1 MHALALLSLVASTA
15 LVAAQDEYA
24 SFQPLS
30 TSFLGTLQARQQ
42 QSCASVG
49 GKTCGAKCI
58 RPSYTCCGSGA
69 GACEAGYTCGLAA
82 NGIYGCCPLG
92 KRCRGDAPDPS
103 TTDIGVARPTTVGG
117 GGGSGAGDVD
127 GGGHGHGD
135 ETTATRAVES
145 TTTRRPTPTSTPA
158 RTTAV
163 VSDDVTISSSSTT
176 STSASTT
183 RSSAVASGTSGSSVN
198 GAGSDS
204 NSNGS
209 GSGSGSGNS
218 NSNGSGS
225 SSTTAGSGGNA
236 SQVSSA
242 GSISVGLASLA
253 GGFIA
258 AIASL
263 L

>member
-1 MHALALLSLVASTA
+1 MHALAFLSLVASTA

-30 TSFLGTLQARQQ
+30 TFSTLQARQQ

-49 GKTCGAKCI
+49 GKTCGTKCI
-58 RPSYTCCGSGA
+58 RLSYTCCGNGA
-69 GACEAGYTCGLAA
+69 GACEVGYTCGLAA

-103 TTDIGVARPTTVGG
+103 TTDIGVARPTTVRGG
-117 GGGSGAGDVD
+117 GAGGVD
-127 GGGHGHGD
+127 DDDDD
-135 ETTATRAVES
+135 ETTSTRAVE
-145 TTTRRPTPTSTPA
+145 TTTRRLTPTNTPA
-158 RTTAV
+158 RTTAI
-163 VSDDVTISSSSTT
+163 SNDDETTTSSSTT
-176 STSASTT
+176 TSTTSRSTSTT
-183 RSSAVASGTSGSSVN
+183 RSSAVALGTSSSSVN

-204 NSNGS
+204 NGNG
-209 GSGSGSGNS
+209 NA
-218 NSNGSGS
+218 NGSGS
-225 SSTTAGSGGNA
+225 SSTAGSGGSG
-236 SQVSSA
+236 SQASSA
-242 GSISVGLASLA
+242 GIISVGLASLA

>member
-15 LVAAQDEYA
+15 LVAAQDEHA

-42 QSCASVG
+42 QQSCASVG

-58 RPSYTCCGSGA
+58 RLSYTCCGNGA

-103 TTDIGVARPTTVGG
+103 TTDIGVARPTTVGA
-117 GGGSGAGDVD
+117 GAGDVD
-127 GGGHGHGD
+127 GGDGD

-176 STSASTT
+176 SRSASTT
-183 RSSAVASGTSGSSVN
+183 RSSVVASGTSGSSVN

-204 NSNGS
+204 NSNS
-209 GSGSGSGNS
+209 NSNGNGNG

-242 GSISVGLASLA
+242 GNISVSLASLA

>member
-1 MHALALLSLVASTA
+1 MHALAFLSLVASTA

-30 TSFLGTLQARQQ
+30 TSFSTLQARQQ

-58 RPSYTCCGSGA
+58 QLSYTCCGNGA
-69 GACEAGYTCGLAA
+69 GACEVGYTCGLAA

-103 TTDIGVARPTTVGG
+103 TTDIGVARPTTVRGG
-117 GGGSGAGDVD
+117 GAGDVND
-127 GGGHGHGD
+127 GDD
-135 ETTATRAVES
+135 ETTTPAVE
-145 TTTRRPTPTSTPA
+145 TTTRRLTPTSTPA

-163 VSDDVTISSSSTT
+163 ISDDTTTTSSSTT
-176 STSASTT
+176 SRSASTT
-183 RSSAVASGTSGSSVN
+183 RSSAVASGTSSSSVN

-204 NSNGS
+204 NSNS
-209 GSGSGSGNS
+209 NGNS
-218 NSNGSGS
+218 NANGSGS
-225 SSTTAGSGGNA
+225 SSTAGSGGNG
-236 SQVSSA
+236 SQASSA
-242 GSISVGLASLA
+242 GIISVGLASLA

>member
-1 MHALALLSLVASTA
+1 MHALAFLSLVASTA
-15 LVAAQDEYA
+15 LVAAQDQYA

-30 TSFLGTLQARQQ
+30 TFGTLQARQQ

-58 RPSYTCCGSGA
+58 QLSYTCCGNGA
-69 GACEAGYTCGLAA
+69 GACEVGYTCGLAA

-103 TTDIGVARPTTVGG
+103 TTDIGVARPTTVRGG
-117 GGGSGAGDVD
+117 GAGDVD
-127 GGGHGHGD
+127 DGD
-135 ETTATRAVES
+135 ETTTRAAE
-145 TTTRRPTPTSTPA
+145 TTTRRLTPTNTPA

-163 VSDDVTISSSSTT
+163 MSDDATTSSSTT
-176 STSASTT
+176 RMSTSTT
-183 RSSAVASGTSGSSVN
+183 RSSVVASGTSSSSVN

-204 NSNGS
+204 NANGS
-209 GSGSGSGNS
+209 G
-218 NSNGSGS
+218 
-225 SSTTAGSGGNA
+225 SSTTAGSGGNG
-236 SQVSSA
+236 SQASSA
-242 GSISVGLASLA
+242 GNISVGLASLA

-258 AIASL
+258 VIASL

>member
-15 LVAAQDEYA
+15 LVAAQDEFA

-30 TSFLGTLQARQQ
+30 TEFLGTLQARQQQQ

-58 RPSYTCCGSGA
+58 RLSYTCCGNGA

-103 TTDIGVARPTTVGG
+103 TTDIGVARPTTVGA
-117 GGGSGAGDVD
+117 GAGDV
-127 GGGHGHGD
+127 GGGGDGD

-163 VSDDVTISSSSTT
+163 VSDDATISSSSTT
-176 STSASTT
+176 SRSASTT
-183 RSSAVASGTSGSSVN
+183 TRSSVVASGTSGSSVN

-204 NSNGS
+204 NSNGN
-209 GSGSGSGNS
+209 GSGSGSGN

-236 SQVSSA
+236 SRVSSA
-242 GSISVGLASLA
+242 GNISVGLASLA

>member
-58 RPSYTCCGSGA
+58 RLSYTCCGNGA

-103 TTDIGVARPTTVGG
+103 TTDIGVARPTTVGA
-117 GGGSGAGDVD
+117 GAGDV
-127 GGGHGHGD
+127 GGGDGD

-176 STSASTT
+176 SRSASTT
-183 RSSAVASGTSGSSVN
+183 RSSAVASGTSSSSVN

-204 NSNGS
+204 NSNGN
-209 GSGSGSGNS
+209 GSGSG

-236 SQVSSA
+236 SRVSSA
-242 GSISVGLASLA
+242 GNISVGLASLA

>member
-1 MHALALLSLVASTA
+1 MHALAFLSLVASTA

-30 TSFLGTLQARQQ
+30 TFSTLQARQQ

-49 GKTCGAKCI
+49 GKTCGTKCI
-58 RPSYTCCGSGA
+58 RLSYTCCGNGA
-69 GACEAGYTCGLAA
+69 GACEVGYTCGLAA

-103 TTDIGVARPTTVGG
+103 TTDIGVARPTTVRGG
-117 GGGSGAGDVD
+117 GAGGVD
-127 GGGHGHGD
+127 DDDDD
-135 ETTATRAVES
+135 ETTTTRAVE
-145 TTTRRPTPTSTPA
+145 TTTRRLTPINTPA

-163 VSDDVTISSSSTT
+163 NNDDETTTSSSTT
-176 STSASTT
+176 TSTTSRSTSTT
-183 RSSAVASGTSGSSVN
+183 RSSAVALGTSSSSVN

-204 NSNGS
+204 NGNG
-209 GSGSGSGNS
+209 NA
-218 NSNGSGS
+218 NGSGS
-225 SSTTAGSGGNA
+225 SSTAGSGGSG
-236 SQVSSA
+236 SQASSA
-242 GSISVGLASLA
+242 GIISVGLASLA

>member
-1 MHALALLSLVASTA
+1 MHALAFLSLVASTA
-15 LVAAQDEYA
+15 VVAAQDEYA

-30 TSFLGTLQARQQ
+30 TFSTLQARQQ

-49 GKTCGAKCI
+49 GKTCGTKCI
-58 RPSYTCCGSGA
+58 RLSYTCCGNGA
-69 GACEAGYTCGLAA
+69 GACEVGYTCGLAA

-103 TTDIGVARPTTVGG
+103 TTDIGVARPTTVRGG
-117 GGGSGAGDVD
+117 GAGGVDDDDDDV
-127 GGGHGHGD
+127 D
-135 ETTATRAVES
+135 ETTTTRAVE
-145 TTTRRPTPTSTPA
+145 TTTRRLTPTNTPA

-163 VSDDVTISSSSTT
+163 SNDDETTTSSSTT
-176 STSASTT
+176 TGTTSRSTSTT
-183 RSSAVASGTSGSSVN
+183 RSSAVALGTSSSSAN

-204 NSNGS
+204 NSNS
-209 GSGSGSGNS
+209 NGNS
-218 NSNGSGS
+218 NGNGSGS
-225 SSTTAGSGGNA
+225 SSTAGSGGNG
-236 SQVSSA
+236 SQASSA
-242 GSISVGLASLA
+242 GIISVGLASLA

>member
-24 SFQPLS
+24 SFQPLG

-58 RPSYTCCGSGA
+58 RLSYTCCGNGA

-117 GGGSGAGDVD
+117 GGGGSGGGDVD
-127 GGGHGHGD
+127 GGDGD
-135 ETTATRAVES
+135 ES
-145 TTTRRPTPTSTPA
+145 TTTRRLTPTSTPA

-176 STSASTT
+176 SRSASTT

-204 NSNGS
+204 NSNSNSNGS
-209 GSGSGSGNS
+209 GSGSGGGSGGGNS

-225 SSTTAGSGGNA
+225 SSTTAGGGGNA

-242 GSISVGLASLA
+242 GNISVGLASLA